1 MEIFNPASGL
11 TCLPPDD
18 SSYQEMPVGTTPPI
32 SNFSM
37 SSVQLR
43 TAFLSRRS
51 STESPLANLG
61 DQMDR
66 YTLGYATVRNEDA
79 SGFSLSHYQSFEG
92 SSNGDMTIGS
102 ITVPGNQRDDKPV
115 GSSTEP
121 AGRDL
126 AVTHRSLLRG
136 HRPAPMYGIDSNVR
150 EYFSHQGLDISTP
163 EAARLTFA
171 ESGEDSSVTD
181 EPTIGVLP
189 QRDAN
194 ALRNAFAADRGQSPE
209 RNTLPATPSSV
220 LDINPEDDPLLQV
233 HNAPLPTIETVAGL
247 KDSPSQSANLT
258 QMLASSS
265 PASGACQTALSWWNA
280 LPGDPN
286 RGSLYLKGVAE
297 RERKREEY
305 LRDQGAESIKAG
317 VVNEQ
322 AGKADE
328 AESLANLVR
337 NMNPAEYEELLAQG
351 VIWERLL
358 SPLSYPERRI
368 LQETI
373 NKVRRVKL
381 GYAPIPMTE
390 QWLAN
395 NRFKR
400 ARKVIESTR
409 EKGVFYND
417 AARMKQDKEE
427 AVAQG
432 ATWPEDP
439 EVNEVIRRFE
449 VGEIT
454 RGAPGALPTLI
465 NKRPEAV
472 DDLERA
478 DGITVPVA
486 VEETGETGDNGNGG
500 AIRQSGLAP
509 AATRRK
515 RGLSLF
521 SRLFGRD

>member
-1 MEIFNPASGL
+1 M
-11 TCLPPDD
+11 
-18 SSYQEMPVGTTPPI
+18 
-32 SNFSM
+32 
-37 SSVQLR
+37 
-43 TAFLSRRS
+43 
-51 STESPLANLG
+51 ESPLANPG
-61 DQMDR
+61 DQMDGHG
-66 YTLGYATVRNEDA
+66 LGCAMVRNEDA
-79 SGFSLSHYQSFEG
+79 SGLSLSHYQSFDD

-102 ITVPGNQRDDKPV
+102 ITMHGNQCDNESVD
-115 GSSTEP
+115 SSTEP
-121 AGRDL
+121 ASRDL
-126 AVTHRSLLRG
+126 VPTHRSLLRS
-136 HRPAPMYGIDSNVR
+136 HRPAAMYGIDSNVR

-171 ESGEDSSVTD
+171 ESRENSSAAD
-181 EPTIGVLP
+181 EPTIAVSP

-194 ALRNAFAADRGQSPE
+194 ALRNAFAADRDQSPE
-209 RNTLPATPSSV
+209 RNTLPVTPGIV
-220 LDINPEDDPLLQV
+220 LDMNPEDDPLLQV

-247 KDSPSQSANLT
+247 ENSPSQSAKVT

-265 PASGACQTALSWWNA
+265 PASGASQTALSWWNA
-280 LPGDPN
+280 LPRDPN

-297 RERKREEY
+297 RERRREEY
-305 LRDQGAESIKAG
+305 LRDQDAGSIKAG
-317 VVNEQ
+317 VINEQ
-322 AGKADE
+322 AGRADE
-328 AESLANLVR
+328 AESLASLVR

-351 VIWERLL
+351 VISERLL

-368 LQETI
+368 LQEAV
-373 NKVRRVKL
+373 NKVRGVKL
-381 GYAPIPMTE
+381 GYAPTPMTE

-409 EKGVFYND
+409 EKGVFCND

-439 EVNEVIRRFE
+439 EVDEVIRRFE
-449 VGEIT
+449 AGEIT
-454 RGAPGALPTLI
+454 RGAPRALPALANQREET
-465 NKRPEAV
+465 V

-478 DGITVPVA
+478 EGITVHVTA
-486 VEETGETGDNGNGG
+486 EETVGTWDNGSGE
-500 AIRQSGLAP
+500 AMRQSGLVP
-509 AATRRK
+509 AATRRT